1 MKKIDTAA
9 IEKAV
14 KDILVALGDNPERE
28 GLKDTPKRVAKMYA
42 EVFEG
47 MCYTNDEIADKFNKC
62 FEDGATGDLVTIAD
76 IPIFSYCEHHMAL
89 MYNMK
94 VHVGYLPN
102 GKVIGLSKVARIAD
116 MVGKRLQLQERIG
129 ADIADV
135 LEKVLGTNDI
145 IVVIEGEHSCMTARG
160 IKKPGTKTRTATLRG
175 VFKTDSDLRN
185 EFYSLV
191 RND

>member
-1 MKKIDTAA
+1 MKQIDTAA
-9 IEKAV
+9 IQEAIKT
-14 KDILVALGDNPERE
+14 ILVALGDNPDRE
-28 GLKDTPKRVAKMYA
+28 GLKDTPRRVAKMYT

-47 MCYTNDEIADKFNKC
+47 MCYTNDEIANMFNKC
-62 FEDGATGDLVTIAD
+62 FEEGATGDLVTIAD
-76 IPIFSYCEHHMAL
+76 IPIFSYCEHHLAL

-94 VHVGYLPN
+94 VHVGYLPK

-129 ADIADV
+129 ADIAEV

-175 VFKTDSDLRN
+175 VFKTDSDLRT
-185 EFYSLV
+185 EFYNLI
-191 RND
+191 NQ